1 MENIYINHWAVFTCA
16 IVSFIIGAL
25 WYSPL
30 LFYRTWQKEN
40 NLSDE
45 DITKINHAKVYS
57 ISFILALIISYNLAF
72 FLGDS
77 KTDWL
82 WGTTAGFLAGFGWAA
97 MIFATIALFEMRSLK
112 YILINGGYIVVYFTA
127 IGFILGAWR

>member
-25 WYSPL
+25 WFSPL

-82 WGTTAGFLAGFGWAA
+82 WGTTAGFLAGVW
-97 MIFATIALFEMRSLK
+97 L
-112 YILINGGYIVVYFTA
+112 GGDDICYYCI
-127 IGFILGAWR
+127 I